1 MTVGNAV
8 ISGVDNSSSSQT
20 ENQKNNCLGQVK
32 DLLVIMMVVSA
43 LQGRSSVL
51 TLVKQ
56 RQNFA

>member
-8 ISGVDNSSSSQT
+8 ISGVDNSSSSHT
-20 ENQKNNCLGQVK
+20 ENQKNNCLGQAK
-32 DLLVIMMVVSA
+32 DLLMIMMVVSG

-56 RQNFA
+56 R